1 MSLISNSMQTFAS
14 VERTTPKGH
23 HSVWHFVCA
32 QDGYYAFGGCHK
44 PLIKRFDTIDELR
57 ALYRE
62 YIGYGYAPIAQQL
75 ELAV

>member
-1 MSLISNSMQTFAS
+1 MQTFAS

-75 ELAV
+75 QLAV